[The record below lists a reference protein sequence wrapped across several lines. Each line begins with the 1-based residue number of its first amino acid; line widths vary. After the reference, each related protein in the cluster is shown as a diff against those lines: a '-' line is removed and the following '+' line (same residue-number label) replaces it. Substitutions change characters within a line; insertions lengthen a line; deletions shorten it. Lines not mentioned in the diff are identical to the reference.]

1 MGGSRF
7 TRLVRAIAVAGMV
20 TALTVAFLGAAIA
33 GTALGDEDA
42 AATGGCEVI
51 DLGTL
56 AGSADAVL
64 GVQGR
69 WRTGDCES
77 RFRAGSDAHT
87 FRFHVAEAGRVRISL
102 TSEGADSYLYLL
114 TSDGGRITGNDDN
127 GAGLDARVERDL
139 AAGVYLVEATTV
151 GGRSRGPA
159 DFELTV
165 SRVEGCGFV
174 HLGTLAAGTDL
185 TASGI
190 WSLETCGSRFVSSH
204 PAYNYT
210 FDLAEPAVVR
220 IDLESDNGDPVL
232 SLASLGGGIIGADDD
247 GGHRRNARIEQYLQ
261 PGAYFVE
268 ATTYFA
274 RDYQPLRAD
283 FALTVRLVDEQARQQ
298 GPHLKVEA
306 VHTPEVVVAGDPFW
320 VHYRVGNIG
329 GSDLPDDGTEVWIY
343 LFGQA
348 GRDNLA
354 PLSGIWD
361 AGAAY
366 HTSEAA
372 ANSTSTQIDA
382 VRAFEATTDQHG
394 PRWVF
399 IGAYTDNPD
408 GVEVAFH
415 GIWHNLVVHSGP
427 TFGPVNVAVGFSDY
441 TVTAN
446 AGSEGLVTISVASV
460 TDPDT
465 EVGARI
471 RPRAIYAAG
480 VLTQLLEGVFERP
493 ALTALA
499 AIGEQTTPQRV
510 RVADPSS
517 STLLELFAQQY
528 AQALR
533 ASGLT
538 DAWSAREAINPAVID
553 KMLLNSSETAAS
565 QYAYLVGGWR
575 NLLDLIEDGD
585 ETLSF
590 RQAVTIQSQLAYAES
605 ILAPAVTAGNV
616 VTTAAAADEGWD
628 DPDVGALMAELSG
641 CAAGPDAL
649 RGALETAGITEI
661 DETLAL
667 DAEMRSLR
675 PIHGL
680 AVDSAL
686 CATAAA
692 DAAAS
697 RFMQRLS
704 LNDETGLL
712 RMLGLDETAPQP
724 TTEPTSLRV
733 VARLDDDGRLE
744 HGVDIEDS
752 GLILPQQRYMP
763 ADSRV
768 NVWHQSS
775 NVELDGDFLGHIRSR
790 RLADG
795 RVELGFVGADGVAIT
810 PDRALLPARLPADEW
825 LYTSKIKIPATVT
838 MEPVNPLDN

>member
-1 MGGSRF
+1 MRW
-7 TRLVRAIAVAGMV
+7 VK
-20 TALTVAFLGAAIA
+20 
-33 GTALGDEDA
+33 DA
-42 AATGGCEVI
+42 AAIEGCEVI

-56 AGSADAVL
+56 AGSADAAL
-64 GVQGR
+64 EAQGR
-69 WRTGDCES
+69 WTTGDCES

-114 TSDGGRITGNDDN
+114 TSDGGRIAGNDDN

-139 AAGVYLVEATTV
+139 AAGAYLVEATTV

-165 SRVEGCGFV
+165 SRVEGCGVV
-174 HLGTLAAGTDL
+174 HLGALAAGTDL
-185 TASGI
+185 MASGT
-190 WSLETCGSRFVSSH
+190 WSLETCGSRFVSTH

-220 IDLESDNGDPVL
+220 IDLESSNGDPVL

-247 GGHRRNARIEQYLQ
+247 GGHRRNARIEHYLS
-261 PGAYFVE
+261 PGTYFVE

-283 FALTVRLVDEQARQQ
+283 FTLTVHLVDERARQQ

-306 VHTPEVVVAGDPFW
+306 VHTAAVVVAGDRFW
-320 VHYRVGNIG
+320 VDYRVGNIG

-348 GRDNLA
+348 GRDNLD

-366 HTSEAA
+366 HTSETAA
-372 ANSTSTQIDA
+372 SSVSTRTDA
-382 VRAFEATTDQHG
+382 VRAFEATADEHG
-394 PRWVF
+394 PIWVF

-408 GVEVAFH
+408 GVEIAFH
-415 GIWHNLVVHSGP
+415 GIWHNLMVHSGP
-427 TFGPVNVAVGFSDY
+427 TFGPVDVAVGLRDY
-441 TVTAN
+441 TVTAE
-446 AGSEGLVTISVASV
+446 ADSEGLVATSVTAV

-465 EVGARI
+465 EAGARI

-499 AIGEQTTPQRV
+499 GIGEQTTPQRV
-510 RVADPSS
+510 RVADPSTT
-517 STLLELFAQQY
+517 TLVELFAQQY
-528 AQALR
+528 VQALH

-538 DAWSAREAINPAVID
+538 DTWSARETINPAVID
-553 KMLLNSSETAAS
+553 KMLLDSAGAAAS
-565 QYAYLVGGWR
+565 QYAYLADGWR
-575 NLLDLIEDGD
+575 KLLDLTEAGD

-590 RQAVTIQSQLAYAES
+590 KDAAAVHSELAYAET
-605 ILAPAVTAGNV
+605 ILAPAAAAGNIVTA
-616 VTTAAAADEGWD
+616 AAAADEGWD
-628 DPDVGALMAELSG
+628 APDVAAMVAELPD
-641 CAAGPDAL
+641 CAAAPDAL
-649 RGALETAGITEI
+649 RGALEAARIAEI

-667 DAEMRSLR
+667 DTEMRALR

-686 CATAAA
+686 CAAAAA
-692 DAAAS
+692 DTAAS

-704 LNDETGLL
+704 LNDEPELL
-712 RMLGLDETAPQP
+712 RMLGLDETAP
-724 TTEPTSLRV
+724 EPPNESTSLRV
-733 VARLDDDGRLE
+733 VARLSEDGRIE
-744 HGVDIEDS
+744 HGVHTQDS

-775 NVELDGDFLGHIRSR
+775 NIELDGDSLGHIRSR

-795 RVELGFVGADGVAIT
+795 RVELGFVTTDGTAIT
-810 PDRALLPARLPADEW
+810 PEHALLPARLSTGEW
-825 LYTSKIKIPATVT
+825 HYTSKIKVPATVT
-838 MEPVNPLDN
+838 MEPANTLNN